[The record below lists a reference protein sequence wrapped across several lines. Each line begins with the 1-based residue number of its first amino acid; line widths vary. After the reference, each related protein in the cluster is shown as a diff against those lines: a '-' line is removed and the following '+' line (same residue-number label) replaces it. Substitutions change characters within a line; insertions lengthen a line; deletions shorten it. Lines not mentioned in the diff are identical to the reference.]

1 MHNLTTCLP
10 RLTLSLLT
18 AFLVTLFARALLAP
32 GVLSTTT
39 LLIVSAVTMF
49 FCCWASAAHLL
60 GTRAANLFVAIAL
73 PLGWFAEETGARY
86 GWFFGSYHYTS
97 VLGPRVGSV
106 PAIIPL
112 MWFAL
117 CYVAFI
123 LANLMVWQTPVDP
136 FNRLTP
142 LRWRLAQTLV
152 MSFLAAALV
161 TAYDLGAD
169 PYMVFTLKA
178 WIMTKTD
185 GGWFGE
191 TLQGFVGWMVVAFT
205 IVLLFRLA
213 VRRRPPPPAL
223 PATARHTV
231 VPLLIYAGS
240 MLFQA
245 CFGTPV
251 ETRVIAL
258 FAMGIPLLAALCGW
272 ARWQMPAQ
280 LAAAGAP

>member
-1 MHNLTTCLP
+1 
-10 RLTLSLLT
+10 
-18 AFLVTLFARALLAP
+18 
-32 GVLSTTT
+32 
-39 LLIVSAVTMF
+39 MF

-60 GTRAANLFVAIAL
+60 GVRAANLFVAIAL
-73 PLGWFAEETGARY
+73 PLGWFAEEMGARY

-97 VLGPRVGSV
+97 VLGPRIGAV

-117 CYVAFI
+117 CYVGYI
-123 LANLMVWQTPVDP
+123 LANLMVWQTPVDRIDA
-136 FNRLTP
+136 FARLQP
-142 LRWRLAQTLV
+142 ARWRLAHTLV
-152 MSFLAAALV
+152 MAFLAAALV

-178 WIMTKTD
+178 WIMTRTD

-191 TLQGFVGWMVVAFT
+191 TLQGFVGWMVVAFA

-213 VRRRPPPPAL
+213 VRTRPPAPAL
-223 PATARHTV
+223 PAKGRHTA

-245 CFGTPV
+245 CLGTPV

-258 FAMGIPLLAALCGW
+258 FAMGIPLLVALCGW
-272 ARWQMPAQ
+272 ARWHM
-280 LAAAGAP
+280 AAPILPAGAH

>member
-1 MHNLTTCLP
+1 MHSLNRFLP
-10 RLTLSLLT
+10 RLTLLLL
-18 AFLVTLFARALLAP
+18 AGFLLSILARAVLAP
-32 GVLSTTT
+32 GPSASTA

-49 FCCWASAAHLL
+49 LCCWASATHLL
-60 GTRAANLFVAIAL
+60 GARAAARFVAIAL
-73 PLGWFAEETGARY
+73 LLGWFAEETGARY
-86 GWFFGSYHYTS
+86 GWFFGSYRYTA
-97 VLGPRVGSV
+97 VLGPRIGAV

-136 FNRLTP
+136 PNRVHGVHWH
-142 LRWRLAQTLV
+142 RGQMLV

-169 PYMVFTLKA
+169 PYMVFTLGA
-178 WIMTKTD
+178 WIMTDTH

-205 IVLLFRLA
+205 IVLLFRL
-213 VRRRPPPPAL
+213 VVQRRPARPAL
-223 PATARHTV
+223 PAMGRHTA
-231 VPLLIYAGS
+231 VPLIIYGAS

-245 CFGTPV
+245 CFGNPV

-258 FAMGIPLLAALCGW
+258 FAMGIPLLGALCGW
-272 ARWQMPAQ
+272 ARWQM
-280 LAAAGAP
+280 AAHVVPAGAC